1 MRECGSNT
9 LIVMV
14 LVLMVVVVMVV
25 VVVVVAVL
33 VLLLLLLL
41 LLDCESYQ
49 CGKLPQ
55 QLVLTT
61 TTNVASARAP
71 RS

>member
-1 MRECGSNT
+1 MLRK
-9 LIVMV
+9 
-14 LVLMVVVVMVV
+14 
-25 VVVVVAVL
+25 VVAAGGGGGGGGDGAAAAAATKL
-33 VLLLLLLL
+33 CGQCCFG
-41 LLDCESYQ
+41 DSGDPQECCESYQ